1 MAVQGSRYYSENSND
16 ISNIQGI
23 VKPLLLPPDNS
34 GHCKSASKALYTSES
49 YIKPTSD
56 SNAINVDD
64 IKNAFFNSKLISKRT
79 PRHEFKTLEESL
91 KDESSNDPSFTHRS
105 EAKEAEEMTK
115 LLKSMYD
122 NQTERSEDSCYQDK
136 YQIITKEIEANT
148 LNISGNE
155 SEGDPEYNELIY
167 NEIPLEYLDDDDKD
181 V

>member
-1 MAVQGSRYYSENSND
+1 
-16 ISNIQGI
+16 
-23 VKPLLLPPDNS
+23 
-34 GHCKSASKALYTSES
+34 
-49 YIKPTSD
+49 
-56 SNAINVDD
+56 
-64 IKNAFFNSKLISKRT
+64 
-79 PRHEFKTLEESL
+79 
-91 KDESSNDPSFTHRS
+91 
-105 EAKEAEEMTK
+105 
-115 LLKSMYD
+115 MYD